1 MLLQQRSAVEPV
13 LERYTRHQVLRTP
26 DHALA
31 HPEDDVAQVRRWFQ
45 RLQLHVRSVD
55 YVGARSLFAENM
67 ITFGT
72 FRAFTIGRDATEK
85 EQWRNVWSRIDG
97 FRWLLDDLRI
107 IISGD
112 RLTAVGMAVFESV
125 GYTEDG
131 MPYERPGRATAVL
144 GRSALAGIGWR
155 STCTCPCS
163 GTFRHVRSAPSRR
176 TPHLRFDKQPGA
188 LPLSGRESGDCY
200 DCHTCPWAGQH
211 EATNLA

>member
-1 MLLQQRSAVEPV
+1 VEPV

-72 FRAFTIGRDATEK
+72 FRAFTVGRDATEK

-144 GRSALAGIGWR
+144 GRSALAGDWVAQHMHVSLFRDVPTR
-155 STCTCPCS
+155 SF
-163 GTFRHVRSAPSRR
+163 GTKPENT
-176 TPHLRFDKQPGA
+176 TPA
-188 LPLSGRESGDCY
+188 I
-200 DCHTCPWAGQH
+200 
-211 EATNLA
+211 